1 MSLVSPGFEMGNDR
15 WNLKTFTG
23 GSDERNGSIGHGR
36 ALNSKLEIVGLA
48 FQKNHTNSRLLRLLA
63 SE

>member
-23 GSDERNGSIGHGR
+23 GSDERNGPLGHGK
-36 ALNSKLEIVGLA
+36 ALNFRLEIVSLG
-48 FQKNHTNSRLLRLLA
+48 FQNQTNRSLLRLPVLD
-63 SE
+63 

>member
-23 GSDERNGSIGHGR
+23 GSEERNDFLGK
-36 ALNSKLEIVGLA
+36 ALNSRLDIVGLG
-48 FQKNHTNSRLLRLLA
+48 FQTHTNRRPLRLPA

>member
-23 GSDERNGSIGHGR
+23 GSDERMV
-36 ALNSKLEIVGLA
+36 LWVTVKL
-48 FQKNHTNSRLLRLLA
+48 
-63 SE
+63 

>member
-23 GSDERNGSIGHGR
+23 GSDERNGVFG
-36 ALNSKLEIVGLA
+36 
-48 FQKNHTNSRLLRLLA
+48 
-63 SE
+63 